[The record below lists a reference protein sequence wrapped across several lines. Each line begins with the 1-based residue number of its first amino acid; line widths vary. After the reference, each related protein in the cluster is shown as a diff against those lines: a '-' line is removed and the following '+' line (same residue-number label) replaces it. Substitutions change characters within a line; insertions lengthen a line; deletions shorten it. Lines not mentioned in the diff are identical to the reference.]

1 MLFTNS
7 PVPGVANYLHE
18 AAAAAAG
25 FPVTTPLCCQH
36 TGPSLLAHEF
46 ARPAHPHLLSLV
58 AQGGRATGKHINRAC
73 SIGHVAYPLLGGIS
87 VLWCTVYACTA
98 LGGRACRSRRSL
110 VRVVSHFC
118 LHVRTMKY
126 AVCLQLAPPWVAVLC
141 RSRRSLVRVVS
152 YLMA

>member
-1 MLFTNS
+1 MLHGMTPS
-7 PVPGVANYLHE
+7 AGAPEIHRECSHVVSSQQPCPGCCYLVACSSSS
-18 AAAAAAG
+18 AAAAG
-25 FPVTTPLCCQH
+25 FPATTPLCCQH

-110 VRVVSHFC
+110 VRVVSY
-118 LHVRTMKY
+118 LMAYPYYGVRCM
-126 AVCLQLAPPWVAVLC
+126 LAPP
-141 RSRRSLVRVVS
+141 
-152 YLMA
+152 